1 VNKSFGCVDA
11 WGRSNPSLARPSA
24 ASLVLHRT
32 KPPPLLAS
40 IHPARSERKPRHDTV
55 AGRCATHKSP
65 QPTNPIRA
73 SPGGGRA
80 GGGHGMCGRPRHAH
94 YSDASLAGKRR
105 EPSPS
110 EARPLLPCPCRP
122 IELAAGLPAAGAG
135 AVAVAVAARHRRRAR
150 GWGGFGSRPSRVRA
164 PAGPWLVLPCWLAD
178 VALERAREGCAAS
191 IRAEVG
197 TGWPVR
203 GGRPASHAGGWTP
216 IVAPGWWIATAT
228 QPLEER
234 LAGAGTE
241 PGGGRRRAVP
251 IAWSMS
257 GASW

>member
-150 GWGGFGSRPSRVRA
+150 GWGGLGLGLLGCVRRPVHGLCCRAGWRMLRWREPERGVRRQFA
-164 PAGPWLVLPCWLAD
+164 QRLG
-178 VALERAREGCAAS
+178 
-191 IRAEVG
+191 
-197 TGWPVR
+197 R
-203 GGRPASHAGGWTP
+203 GGPS
-216 IVAPGWWIATAT
+216 
-228 QPLEER
+228 
-234 LAGAGTE
+234 GAA
-241 PGGGRRRAVP
+241 GRRPTRVDGP
-251 IAWSMS
+251 RSWRQVGGLPQPHSLLKS
-257 GASW
+257 G